1 MMKIHYNLIQVI
13 NRIIPTTLFA
23 LWSLVSFGLPVKND
37 SLRFEILLTQNMFSD
52 IQTNEKFINSLE
64 ITSGRNILISTTN
77 KFYLLGWGG
86 IDPVGKNS
94 IQNISSFAYTP
105 DGFLVIVRNKE
116 LCSMDSVGNLSRL
129 IGLPDPA
136 MGISAGKYIMYIYDR
151 SNPQNKYT
159 MYILAKGGK
168 YTRLFEV
175 AAPINSA
182 VEWNNKLLF
191 TSGSSLFSFDIKNK
205 EMKAVVALKKDLE
218 IKSLTVNTAGNIV
231 YLSTATAIYA
241 LKDSSMVTITNE
253 FGGIL
258 RYYDDG
264 LIVFNPEKQLLI
276 RIVGI
281 ENEIASKML
290 ALKAAAASKPAYDV
304 LTNESIINFVKAE
317 LSDDLIIKIINKSK
331 VNFDVSI
338 NAMIELS
345 NQNVPSTVI
354 SAMKTA
360 MKRKTSN

>member
-1 MMKIHYNLIQVI
+1 MMKILYNLIQI
-13 NRIIPTTLFA
+13 MNKIIPTAFFA

-64 ITSGRNILISTTN
+64 ITSGRNILLSTSN

-136 MGISAGKYIMYIYDR
+136 MGISAGKFVMYIYDR

-159 MYILAKGGK
+159 MYVLATGGK

-175 AAPINSA
+175 AAPISSA

-191 TSGSSLFSFDIKNK
+191 TSGSSLFSFDSKNK
-205 EMKAVVALKKDLE
+205 AMKAIVALKKDLE
-218 IKSLTVNTAGNIV
+218 IKSLAVNTMNNTI
-231 YLSTATAIYA
+231 YLSTANAIYA
-241 LKDSSMVTITNE
+241 LKDSSMVTLTTE
-253 FGGIL
+253 FGGNL

-264 LIVFNPEKQLLI
+264 LIVYNPEKQLLI

-290 ALKAAAASKPAYDV
+290 ALKTTTPAKPSSDV
-304 LTNESIINFVKAE
+304 LTNESIVNFVKAE
-317 LSDDLIIKIINKSK
+317 LSDDLIIKIINKSE
-331 VNFDVSI
+331 VNFNVSVDS
-338 NAMIELS
+338 MIELS
-345 NQNVPSTVI
+345 SQNVSSTVI

-360 MKRKTSN
+360 MKRKNSN